1 MNEVDALINEKL
13 VPFRKRVVDDL
24 LKKHPHI
31 LGMIDKFLAGKN
43 NKVGMRVTE
52 NGSTVGEYTFHL
64 NGLQI
69 SDVECGVLSS
79 ELHLPIGIIKPYP
92 IIEKSVLEKILNDEQ
107 TLINEPFTAIRKYI
121 PDITI
126 KFLR

>member
-1 MNEVDALINEKL
+1 MNEVDTLINENL

-24 LKKHPHI
+24 VRQHPLI

-52 NGSTVGEYTFHL
+52 NGNTVGEYTFHL

-92 IIEKSVLEKILNDEQ
+92 IIEKSVLEKIIKDEQ
-107 TLINEPFTAIRKYI
+107 SIINEPLTVIRNYI

>member
-1 MNEVDALINEKL
+1 MNEVDTLINENL

-24 LKKHPHI
+24 VRQHPLI

-52 NGSTVGEYTFHL
+52 NGNTVGEYTFHL

-69 SDVECGVLSS
+69 SDVAVWGVI
-79 ELHLPIGIIKPYP
+79 IGVTPSHRNYQTISNYR
-92 IIEKSVLEKILNDEQ
+92 EKRL
-107 TLINEPFTAIRKYI
+107 RKNN
-121 PDITI
+121 
-126 KFLR
+126 KR